1 MAPTSTSPTPPMA
14 DTKRDVRH
22 PILFECAWE
31 VANKVGGIYTVIKS
45 KVPVTVSE
53 FGDRYTLIGPLSYKS
68 APMEVE
74 AEEPSDPHIA
84 ATLDSMR
91 VKGVKCLYGRW
102 LIDGNPHV
110 LLFDTGSQYHRIDEW
125 KGDLWNLA
133 GIPTP
138 PSDHETN
145 ESIVFGYVVA
155 WFLGEVC
162 PLFFF
167 TNVPECIRTFLSYP
181 PSSIS
186 LASFIPRS
194 LRTST
199 NGRLALPFLSAG
211 SGTSMS
217 PLFSQLMLHSWAD
230 TSALARSISTIIFNT
245 SMSIT
250 KRGSVVSTTDIALN
264 ALLPTAP
271 MSLLPSLTLL
281 PMRQNIS

>member
-1 MAPTSTSPTPPMA
+1 MSEE
-14 DTKRDVRH
+14 KRDVRH

-84 ATLDSMR
+84 ATLESMR

-110 LLFDTGSQYHRIDEW
+110 LLFDTGSQYHRLDEW

-155 WFLGEVC
+155 WFLGEARF
-162 PLFFF
+162 PS
-167 TNVPECIRTFLSYP
+167 RS
-181 PSSIS
+181 PSSC
-186 LASFIPRS
+186 
-194 LRTST
+194 
-199 NGRLALPFLSAG
+199 
-211 SGTSMS
+211 
-217 PLFSQLMLHSWAD
+217 
-230 TSALARSISTIIFNT
+230 
-245 SMSIT
+245 
-250 KRGSVVSTTDIALN
+250 
-264 ALLPTAP
+264 
-271 MSLLPSLTLL
+271 
-281 PMRQNIS
+281 

>member
-1 MAPTSTSPTPPMA
+1 MA
-14 DTKRDVRH
+14 DSKRDVRN

-74 AEEPSDPHIA
+74 AEEPADPHIS
-84 ATLDSMR
+84 ATLESMR

-145 ESIVFGYVVA
+145 ESIIFGYVVA
-155 WFLGEVC
+155 WFLGEV
-162 PLFFF
+162 
-167 TNVPECIRTFLSYP
+167 Y
-181 PSSIS
+181 
-186 LASFIPRS
+186 AH
-194 LRTST
+194 
-199 NGRLALPFLSAG
+199 PFLV
-211 SGTSMS
+211 TFPS
-217 PLFSQLMLHSWAD
+217 PC
-230 TSALARSISTIIFNT
+230 
-245 SMSIT
+245 
-250 KRGSVVSTTDIALN
+250 
-264 ALLPTAP
+264 
-271 MSLLPSLTLL
+271 
-281 PMRQNIS
+281 

>member
-1 MAPTSTSPTPPMA
+1 MSEE
-14 DTKRDVRH
+14 KRDVRN

-84 ATLDSMR
+84 GTLDSMR

-110 LLFDTGSQYHRIDEW
+110 LLFDTGSQYHRLDEW

-155 WFLGEVC
+155 WFLGEVY
-162 PLFFF
+162 PFRSSQALANFFF
-167 TNVPECIRTFLSYP
+167 YISWPVSFPATQYRCRGTFPRMAGWRRHSSLSEAAHRCHHDLHNTRD
-181 PSSIS
+181 PSGPI
-186 LASFIPRS
+186 LVC
-194 LRTST
+194 
-199 NGRLALPFLSAG
+199 RLG
-211 SGTSMS
+211 
-217 PLFSQLMLHSWAD
+217 
-230 TSALARSISTIIFNT
+230 
-245 SMSIT
+245 
-250 KRGSVVSTTDIALN
+250 
-264 ALLPTAP
+264 
-271 MSLLPSLTLL
+271 
-281 PMRQNIS
+281 